1 MRLPAWMTRNL
12 PLKLSSLGLAV
23 MFWLVAEAEEP
34 ASRAVSVEL
43 ALRPPP
49 GRTIVR
55 EPPQVTAL
63 LVGPRRELF
72 KLTGSSVILSRMLP
86 DSASD
91 RVELEVEPSDIELP
105 RGVSVHV
112 QDITPRRLVVELDS
126 IYHRTVPVH
135 ATVYSSADSQVVSL
149 SGVEVVP
156 SSVRLAGPERRLK
169 NLDSV
174 RTEPLFLDKLDRL
187 DSAGDQVLRI
197 DTTGLGSVRVRP
209 EMVTIRLNLQPRT
222 DRTLANVP
230 IRYSSALPDSLMLAR
245 TSVPVSVH
253 GEVSRISALT
263 ADSVIVLL
271 EGHPSAPGRAALRV
285 VVPAGITGRL
295 ESDSVNLV
303 RRESGQ

>member
-1 MRLPAWMTRNL
+1 MTRNL

-34 ASRAVSVEL
+34 ASRAVDVEL

-55 EPPQVTAL
+55 QPQQVTAL

-91 RVELEVEPSDIELP
+91 RVELDVEPSDIELP

-135 ATVYSSADSQVVSL
+135 ASVYSSADSEVVTL

-156 SSVRLAGPERRLK
+156 SSVRLAGPQQRIEQ
-169 NLDSV
+169 LDSV

-187 DSAGDQVLRI
+187 DAAGDQVLRI
-197 DTTGLGSVRVRP
+197 DTTGLAGVRVRP

-222 DRTLANVP
+222 DRTIGAVP
-230 IRYSSALPDSLMLAR
+230 IQYSTALPDSLRLAQQ
-245 TSVPVSVH
+245 SVAVTVH
-253 GEVSRISALT
+253 GEVPRVASFT

-271 EGHPSAPGRAALRV
+271 DGRPRSPGAVPLRV
-285 VVPAGITGRL
+285 VAPTGITARIQP
-295 ESDSVNLV
+295 DSVELV
-303 RRESGQ
+303 PRTSQR